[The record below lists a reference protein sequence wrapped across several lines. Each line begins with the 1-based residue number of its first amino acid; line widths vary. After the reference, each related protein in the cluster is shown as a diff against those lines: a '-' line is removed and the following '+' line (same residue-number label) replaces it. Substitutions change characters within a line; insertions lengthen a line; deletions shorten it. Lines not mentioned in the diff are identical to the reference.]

1 MIEIELNKIKKN
13 YGLKNILD
21 GFSLEL
27 KTGERVALIG
37 QNGSG
42 KSTILKIIAKQ
53 ESVDSGT
60 INIRNGA
67 KIGIL
72 NQIYENEKEDISV
85 EKFLYKSFEE
95 ILKVEKKLN
104 KLETQMSTEVNADKL
119 EKIIN
124 EYGRMQERFSLMGGY
139 EIQERFNKICSRFYI
154 NKELL
159 KQSYNLLSGGEK
171 TRVNLAKLLLTQ
183 PEILL
188 LDEPTNHLDIHSL
201 EFLEEL
207 ILKYKGTVLIV
218 SHDRYF
224 LDKVINKTVL
234 LENGKENIYYGNYSY
249 FLKED
254 ERRTLAQFE
263 NYKNQQKQIER
274 MKESILTLRKF
285 GDLAGN
291 EMFFKRAKNIEK
303 RLEKMEIIDRDVVE
317 LCRKIRKDEDNTITP
332 VIVVSSKSG
341 KEHRV
346 RILQESIE
354 YFIKKPVDE
363 QYLYYTVKNLNRLLS
378 SNRRVSPLTG
388 LPGNVQIHAELKK
401 RILRQEPFC
410 VLYVDLDNF
419 KAYNDVYGFLKG
431 DEIIEFTAETI
442 IKMVHSDELENTFVG
457 HIGGDDFV
465 AIVPGTNCEKLCQNI
480 ISYFDKNVE
489 RYFTEADIEKGYI
502 EVANRKGIIEQ
513 FPLTSVSI
521 GVVVSDV
528 GRFHNILEIGEIGAQ
543 VKHAAKSVMGSSY
556 AVDRRNL

>member
-104 KLETQMSTEVNADKL
+104 KLATQMSTEVNADKL

-263 NYKNQQKQIER
+263 NYKNQQKQIEK

-303 RLEKMEIIDRDVVE
+303 RLEKMEIIDRVDLNKKSLDLKFNIKKRSGNDVLKLENVE
-317 LCRKIRKDEDNTITP
+317 KKFDQKVIFKDANLTLNYGEKAALIGKNG
-332 VIVVSSKSG
+332 SG
-341 KEHRV
+341 KSTLIKM
-346 RILQESIE
+346 ILGQDTN
-354 YFIKKPVDE
+354 F
-363 QYLYYTVKNLNRLLS
+363 Q
-378 SNRRVSPLTG
+378 G
-388 LPGNVQIHAELKK
+388 ELK
-401 RILRQEPFC
+401 L
-410 VLYVDLDNF
+410 
-419 KAYNDVYGFLKG
+419 G
-431 DEIIEFTAETI
+431 TS
-442 IKMVHSDELENTFVG
+442 IK
-457 HIGGDDFV
+457 IGY
-465 AIVPGTNCEKLCQNI
+465 ISQNI
-480 ISYFDKNVE
+480 IFEDNEKTVLDYFLEGNNLSE
-489 RYFTEADIEKGYI
+489 TEARSKLAKYGFRQENAFKRIGKLSGGEKVRIILMKLIQKDINFLILDEPTNHIDIDTREILEEALKEYKGTALFVSHDRFFI
-502 EVANRKGIIEQ
+502 NAIANRVLNIEDYKIKSYYGNYDDFTMKNII
-513 FPLTSVSI
+513 
-521 GVVVSDV
+521 
-528 GRFHNILEIGEIGAQ
+528 
-543 VKHAAKSVMGSSY
+543 
-556 AVDRRNL
+556 